1 MWTIGLVSSEWTRQ
15 ATTRASVS
23 FPVRQLLASS
33 EDWIQP
39 AWELWQKLAET
50 WIFYTC
56 SGPQRPSLWDT
67 IAASLVPVT
76 AGVGVTFIWSQRRQF
91 LKLLITYLYHL
102 VLIWLRKNKSYLL
115 FLKWHGET
123 QNYFDINVKHIKI
136 QTRKYLKARIQ
147 KKKCDARFFQR
158 IWYHTPILKAISL
171 FLKNKDQ
178 IKCSALLHA
187 VTKYESIF
195 MNNS

>member
-1 MWTIGLVSSEWTRQ
+1 MNQTSHHKSLCFLPSETAVSLQWGLITTRLGVMWT
-15 ATTRASVS
+15 
-23 FPVRQLLASS
+23 F
-33 EDWIQP
+33 
-39 AWELWQKLAET
+39 LWQKLAET

-56 SGPQRPSLWDT
+56 SGPQKPSLWDT

-76 AGVGVTFIWSQRRQF
+76 AGVGVTFIWSRRRQF
-91 LKLLITYLYHL
+91 LKLLITYLCHL

-147 KKKCDARFFQR
+147 KKKCDARFSKR
-158 IWYHTPILKAISL
+158 YGITLP
-171 FLKNKDQ
+171 FLRQ
-178 IKCSALLHA
+178 
-187 VTKYESIF
+187 YPYF
-195 MNNS
+195 